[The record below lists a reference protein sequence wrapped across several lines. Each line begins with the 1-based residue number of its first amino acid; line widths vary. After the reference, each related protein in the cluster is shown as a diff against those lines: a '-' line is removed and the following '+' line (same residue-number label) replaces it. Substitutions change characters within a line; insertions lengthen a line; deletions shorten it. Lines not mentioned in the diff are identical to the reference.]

1 MSAYPPPLDPS
12 YTPSTSI
19 VSIAANSP
27 IEDILTII
35 ERDGGVILTDL
46 VTPEDLATIE
56 EDIKPYKEAT
66 KSTEDSALH
75 IIPKETLA
83 VPGLVGKS
91 PTVAKIC
98 EFPVLEK
105 LRTSI
110 LQEKF
115 SVIREDFIEENCI
128 DPLLSIS
135 MTLHIGYGAPRQ
147 RLHRDDNVHGTRHGH
162 EFDLSKA
169 GQFACLIAGTR
180 TTRQNG
186 ATMFIPGSHKWDD
199 SRSPELDEICFA
211 EMQPGSA
218 LVFLA
223 SCYHGGGHNSV
234 PDEVR
239 KIHGLF
245 FVRGTMRTEENQF
258 LAIPRSKIPTMSS
271 KMLSLLG
278 YKKPT
283 TVLGIVENNDPALN
297 LPAVLA
303 MASA

>member
-19 VSIAANSP
+19 VSIAANAP
-27 IEDILTII
+27 IEDILAIV
-35 ERDGGVILTDL
+35 ERDGGVILTDF

-56 EDIKPYKEAT
+56 EDIKPYKDAT

-115 SVIREDFIEENCI
+115 CVIREDFVEENCI

-169 GQFACLIAGTR
+169 GQFACLVAGTQ
-180 TTRQNG
+180 TTRRNG

-199 SRSPELDEICFA
+199 SRSPRLDEICFA
-211 EMQPGSA
+211 ACSPGP
-218 LVFLA
+218 
-223 SCYHGGGHNSV
+223 V
-234 PDEVR
+234 PR
-239 KIHGLF
+239 
-245 FVRGTMRTEENQF
+245 N
-258 LAIPRSKIPTMSS
+258 RSKASLSS
-271 KMLSLLG
+271 Q
-278 YKKPT
+278 T
-283 TVLGIVENNDPALN
+283 PASN
-297 LPAVLA
+297 IKFVSKTSSIKVKGPQ
-303 MASA
+303 